1 MIDLRFWPK
10 KWNDAGLRQLVT
22 LPEDANSSAW
32 PMLGMLA
39 IGLVAGAALGGYAA
53 SQRSQ
58 MARLAGYAHRI
69 GDELAAMG
77 GVEKINEEIRPTAVT
92 SNRSNHG
99 RKAASAV

>member
-1 MIDLRFWPK
+1 MIDLRSWPK
-10 KWNDAGLRQLVT
+10 KWNDAGRRQLVT
-22 LPEDANSSAW
+22 LPEDATSSPW

-39 IGLVAGAALGGYAA
+39 IGLVVGAAVGGYAA

-58 MARLAGYAHRI
+58 MARLAGYAHSM

-77 GVEKINEEIRPTAVT
+77 GVEKMNQEIMPSAVT

>member
-1 MIDLRFWPK
+1 VIDLRSWPK

-22 LPEDANSSAW
+22 LPEDASSSAW

-39 IGLVAGAALGGYAA
+39 IGLVAGAAIGGYAA
-53 SQRSQ
+53 SQRAQ
-58 MARLAGYAHRI
+58 MARLAEYAHRM

-77 GVEKINEEIRPTAVT
+77 GAEKINEEIRPSAVT

-99 RKAASAV
+99 RKVASEV